1 MSFNGN
7 TNKIFKGVI
16 IILTMLLTFSLT
28 ACDFRSLI
36 EQTEGIKRV
45 PLEQSRDS
53 FEEYKNQI
61 LDLLTDYE
69 TTVDIDDPEY
79 YEFEIGPT
87 RSNYSITIIADLN
100 VNTKLNVALI
110 NRDGDWISYY
120 VRITNILYSP
130 SEIKH
135 DFNLDLMIKISEI
148 ISEKDCYK
156 EDFIQRFL
164 SDTSGRYDISK
175 SDDEYI
181 YKYFNYDFFEHWV
194 LDYKASKI
202 PADPTQIAESIT
214 ISGIPKIGQK

>member
-69 TTVDIDDPEY
+69 TTVDIDEPEY

-120 VRITNILYSP
+120 VRITNILY
-130 SEIKH
+130 
-135 DFNLDLMIKISEI
+135 
-148 ISEKDCYK
+148 
-156 EDFIQRFL
+156 L
-164 SDTSGRYDISK
+164 SLIH
-175 SDDEYI
+175 I
-181 YKYFNYDFFEHWV
+181 
-194 LDYKASKI
+194 
-202 PADPTQIAESIT
+202 
-214 ISGIPKIGQK
+214 